1 MYLKYFGYAYNF
13 TQTHSTHQIGSWHN
27 VILRMRPSN
36 ASIAALTK
44 HQQAFIRER
53 PAFTRQ
59 ILWLK
64 AVGGGQGLF
73 VTTGLIQQQL
83 QVATDF
89 VRKRPYGGILKRKWP
104 QAIWQEELD
113 FLRENMSTAA
123 SGAVPKMN
131 GSKAHNTNADHD
143 GESIPIKRTTESV
156 IGSYGCVTDDD
167 DGLQH
172 EQRL

>member
-1 MYLKYFGYAYNF
+1 
-13 TQTHSTHQIGSWHN
+13 
-27 VILRMRPSN
+27 
-36 ASIAALTK
+36 
-44 HQQAFIRER
+44 
-53 PAFTRQ
+53 
-59 ILWLK
+59 
-64 AVGGGQGLF
+64 
-73 VTTGLIQQQL
+73 
-83 QVATDF
+83 
-89 VRKRPYGGILKRKWP
+89 
-104 QAIWQEELD
+104 
-113 FLRENMSTAA
+113 MSTAA